1 VAKLDEVN
9 QCIADVLSGDIPARV
24 VFQF

>member
-1 VAKLDEVN
+1 VAKFAEVN
-9 QCIADVLSGDIPARV
+9 QCIADVLSGDIPAGV